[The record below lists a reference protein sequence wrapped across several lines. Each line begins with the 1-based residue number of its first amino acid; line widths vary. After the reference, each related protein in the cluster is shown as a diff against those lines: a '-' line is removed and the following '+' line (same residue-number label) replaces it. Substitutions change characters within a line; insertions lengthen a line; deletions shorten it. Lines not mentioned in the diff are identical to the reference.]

1 MKRPAALLA
10 TLALAA
16 ACMVP
21 RVGSS
26 AGDALYTL
34 AREGAQQA
42 LSATFALSAAVA
54 DWVCERCAD
63 RPGREDCNTR
73 GAEPGSPY
81 PKEVRA

>member
-21 RVGSS
+21 RVGTS

-34 AREGAQQA
+34 ARDGAQQA

-63 RPGREDCNTR
+63 KPGREGCNTR